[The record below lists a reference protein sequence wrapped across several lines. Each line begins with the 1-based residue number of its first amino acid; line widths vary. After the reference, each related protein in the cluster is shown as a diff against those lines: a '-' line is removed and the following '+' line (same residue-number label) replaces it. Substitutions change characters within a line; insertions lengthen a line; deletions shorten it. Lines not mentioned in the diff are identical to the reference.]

1 MGIAIAIALIG
12 ALFIGGNQE
21 FLTKVEKDINDG
33 NTWHLVGPR
42 DADPNVISLPIKVEG
57 HNPQI
62 IWKLKKP
69 E

>member
-1 MGIAIAIALIG
+1 MGIAIALALFG
-12 ALFIGGNQE
+12 ALFVTGNQE
-21 FLTKVEKDINDG
+21 FFDKVEKDIDAG

-42 DADPNVISLPIKVEG
+42 DADPSVPSLPLKVEG
-57 HNPQI
+57 ENPQI

>member
-1 MGIAIAIALIG
+1 MGIVIAIALLG
-12 ALFIGGNQE
+12 ALFVSDNQE
-21 FLTKVEKDINDG
+21 FFDKVEKDIEAG
-33 NTWHLVGPR
+33 NTWYLVGPR

>member
-1 MGIAIAIALIG
+1 MVIVIAIALLG
-12 ALFIGGNQE
+12 ALFVTDNQE
-21 FLTKVEKDINDG
+21 FFNKVEKDIEAG

>member
-1 MGIAIAIALIG
+1 MGIVIAIALLG
-12 ALFIGGNQE
+12 ALFVSDNQE
-21 FLTKVEKDINDG
+21 FFDKVEKDIESG
-33 NTWHLVGPR
+33 NKLHLVGPR

-57 HNPQI
+57 HDPQI

>member
-1 MGIAIAIALIG
+1 MGIVIAIALLG
-12 ALFIGGNQE
+12 ALFVSDNQK
-21 FLTKVEKDINDG
+21 FFDKVEKDIAAG